1 MSQEEIKALVSSIGV
16 AYTEFSAKNNE
27 DFDKVMMKMVQ
38 CVKYFYLPRKRGFCV
53 MWVIVRCVMC
63 AVRCVMCVCDVVL
76 VCVWMWSLPFVRCVC
91 VVCVRFVCL
100 KREKMTE

>member
-53 MWVIVRCVMC
+53 
-63 AVRCVMCVCDVVL
+63 L
-76 VCVWMWSLPFVRCVC
+76 L
-91 VVCVRFVCL
+91 
-100 KREKMTE
+100 